1 MDPSM
6 LFSSFRGRLT
16 STKIRSP
23 AEAIIPSTAS
33 ILTMACRRAEM
44 EERLLQTGLIL
55 LGL

>member
-1 MDPSM
+1 MDLSM

-44 EERLLQTGLIL
+44 EERLLRMGLVL
-55 LGL
+55 LAL